1 MSYPAISLAT
11 ATVGRHRC
19 PQKRLQT
26 APQPPGYQNSSPDHR
41 ACNSLTPFRCPHAVH
56 PCPIGG
62 FGLGPS
68 VTARSGGD
76 LPPRDWAR
84 LEAAYEERSADVYEL
99 GRKLGAIMERVGW
112 GTRQQALEAMISAR
126 DTLGLKVDDRVLV
139 IEPVSGKVF

>member
-1 MSYPAISLAT
+1 MRVAGRELVQPFDAFWERFGPEIPVPVEYTEKGTPWFYTWAIRYCSL
-11 ATVGRHRC
+11 R
-19 PQKRLQT
+19 
-26 APQPPGYQNSSPDHR
+26 
-41 ACNSLTPFRCPHAVH
+41 
-56 PCPIGG
+56 
-62 FGLGPS
+62 
-68 VTARSGGD
+68 GD